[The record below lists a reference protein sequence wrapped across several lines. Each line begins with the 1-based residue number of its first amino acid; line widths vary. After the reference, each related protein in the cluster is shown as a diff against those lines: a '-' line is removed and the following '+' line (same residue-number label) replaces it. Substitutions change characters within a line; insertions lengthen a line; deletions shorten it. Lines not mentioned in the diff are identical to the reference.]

1 MNDFQINAEDLIKQM
16 TSDYAQNIAAKDF
29 QIAQLKTTI
38 NELKDHEQTNEN
50 KSAV

>member
-1 MNDFQINAEDLIKQM
+1 MDDDVQINAENLIKQM

-38 NELKDHEQTNEN
+38 DVLKHENKELKN
-50 KSAV
+50 K